1 MLLEK
6 KTTLGPYQI
15 VAHIGGGG
23 MGEVYR
29 AQDTRLGREVALKV
43 LSSHLSNDSDFVD
56 RFEKEMRALAALSHS
71 NILTIHDVGREG
83 DHHFAVMELLEG
95 ETLRNRIDR
104 APMNW
109 EKAVDVATEVADALV
124 TAHSKGIIH
133 RDIKPE
139 NIFLTAGDRVKVLD
153 FGLARLRIAESP
165 QAVSQLMTVAG
176 KTKPGMLMGTVAYM
190 SPEHLR
196 GLEVDSGADIFS
208 FGSVLFEMLH
218 GRPPFLRA
226 TTAET
231 FAAILKE
238 APPTLSG
245 AQVPVELQ
253 RIVHFCLQKD
263 PADRFQSAKD
273 LYLAL
278 KMLPHKTTVL
288 DSIFQQMPEL
298 KVKRG
303 KKKAFDSVAIL
314 PFSTEGLDSESEY
327 LGEGITEIVINTVSQ
342 IPGLRV
348 MAYATVFRYKGKA
361 VDALRAGRDLNVR
374 AVLTGR
380 VTQRGEALDVQVELV
395 DTIDGARLWGEHYGG
410 ELCDVCDVQNN
421 IANQI
426 SEKLRVQLAAKQKKR
441 TPKKFT
447 VNKEASHLYLKGRYF
462 WNKRTEDGLR
472 KSVDFFQ
479 QAIVEDPNFAQAYA
493 GLADAF
499 SILGGLNFMPPK
511 EAYPL
516 CKQYA
521 LKALELDPDLAEA
534 HASLGVFLYRH
545 EWNWD
550 ASEKEYRKAIELN
563 PGYAVAHM
571 WYAVFLTLMGRFDE
585 ALVEIQKA
593 RELDPFSTVIN
604 WTMGYILYYARQFD
618 RALEQYRYTLM
629 LDPYFQRVHMDIA
642 LTYTQKSMFAE
653 ALAKSEDFANTMTLT
668 PDVLATI
675 GYIKALAG
683 KEDEARNILNE
694 LQDTALQRYVSPYS
708 IAIVHIA
715 LREMDEALTC
725 LERSLQEREDA
736 MPSLKVNPRMDP
748 LRSQPRFQEL
758 LRRIGF

>member
-6 KTTLGPYQI
+6 NTSLGPYQI
-15 VAHIGGGG
+15 LAHIGGGG

-43 LSSHLSNDSDFVD
+43 LSTHLANDSDFVD

-71 NILTIHDVGREG
+71 NILTIHDVGQEK

-104 APMNW
+104 APLKW
-109 EKAVDVATEVADALV
+109 EKAMEVATEIADALV

-139 NIFLTAGDRVKVLD
+139 NIFLTAEDHVKVLD

-196 GLEVDSGADIFS
+196 GIEVDAGADIFS

-218 GRPPFLRA
+218 GKPPFLRA

-238 APPTLSG
+238 SPPSLSG
-245 AQVPVELQ
+245 TQVPVELQ

-263 PADRFQSAKD
+263 PSDRFQSARD

-288 DSIFQQMPEL
+288 DSIFQVPEI
-298 KVKRG
+298 KTKRR
-303 KKKAFDSVAIL
+303 KKKTLDSIAIL
-314 PFSTEGLDSESEY
+314 PFSTDGVDSESEY
-327 LGEGITEIVINTVSQ
+327 LGEGITEIIINTVSQ
-342 IPGLRV
+342 IPGLRI
-348 MAYATVFRYKGKA
+348 MAYATVFRYKGKG
-361 VDALRAGRDLNVR
+361 VDPLRAGRDLNVR

-380 VTQRGEALDVQVELV
+380 VLQRGDSLEVQVELV
-395 DTIDGARLWGEHYGG
+395 DVTDGARLWGERYGG
-410 ELCDVCDVQNN
+410 ELCDVCNVQDN

-426 SEKLRVQLAAKQKKR
+426 SEKLRTQIAAKHKKKTR
-441 TPKKFT
+441 KQFT
-447 VNKEASHLYLKGRYF
+447 TNKEASHLYLKGRYF
-462 WNKRTEDGLR
+462 WNKRTEEGLR
-472 KSVDFFQ
+472 QSVDFFQ
-479 QAIVEDPNFAQAYA
+479 QAIVEDPDFAQAYA

-499 SILGGLNFMPPK
+499 GILGGLNFLPPK

-534 HASLGVFLYRH
+534 HASFAVYLYRH
-545 EWNWD
+545 EWNWE
-550 ASEKEYRKAIELN
+550 ASEREYRKAIELN

-571 WYAVFLTLMGRFDE
+571 WYGVFLTLMGRFDE

-653 ALAKSEDFANTMTLT
+653 ALAKSEDFANSMTLV

-683 KEDEARNILNE
+683 KENEARSILNE
-694 LQDTALQRYVSPYS
+694 LQDRARQRYVSPYS

-715 LREMDEALTC
+715 LNEVDQALSC
-725 LERSLQEREDA
+725 LERSFQEKEDA